1 MRPSSPATIVERRHL
16 TQFRQVLTQ
25 KVLALGR
32 RFEPLC
38 CLMSLLP
45 GVAFS
50 LLLFPAQTGRSLPVL
65 FHFGLDRIQPLR
77 DAADSWPL
85 QLHFL
90 MLNGLLTSDR
100 NRRCRGSSCQSMD
113 SNRISIPALRMPLA
127 NISQKEPGSAVCG
140 FDDTFPLRSRFCDS
154 YRICVNSRVC
164 ASQKPVAKC
173 THEIRLHVVATTQR
187 PTLLRCL
194 RKLSHGEHRA
204 HACGA
209 HSRRSSCY

>member
-32 RFEPLC
+32 RFEALC

-65 FHFGLDRIQPLR
+65 FHFGLDRIQP
-77 DAADSWPL
+77 AAMRRIRGRYSSTS
-85 QLHFL
+85 L

-100 NRRCRGSSCQSMD
+100 NRRC
-113 SNRISIPALRMPLA
+113 
-127 NISQKEPGSAVCG
+127 
-140 FDDTFPLRSRFCDS
+140 
-154 YRICVNSRVC
+154 
-164 ASQKPVAKC
+164 
-173 THEIRLHVVATTQR
+173 
-187 PTLLRCL
+187 
-194 RKLSHGEHRA
+194 
-204 HACGA
+204 
-209 HSRRSSCY
+209 